1 MKPRRWQVTV
11 VQGFGALG
19 EVRGASFVTEAS
31 LGGAFNAYSTQAD
44 TMQKNSFPRRGFFM
58 KRPASGVL
66 FLIFLLLLSLAMFF
80 SAASAAQEPGKSPLP
95 FGGGM
100 EMPVPNPKGSDP
112 KPMDAERALLAAFNK
127 YEVVGMGAAHGN
139 KDLDDFILHL
149 IRNPAFPDKVNV
161 IAVEC
166 GNSLY
171 QPTLDR
177 YIAGADVPLPE
188 VRQVW
193 RNTTQP
199 MCGVSGFYEEL
210 FPLVRRINQA
220 LPPEK
225 KIRLLAGD
233 SPIDWSNIKSPQDFG
248 RGQFL
253 MGRDASIASVMKQE
267 VLSKHRKALML
278 FGTAH
283 LFHEQNTAV
292 GIYEKDYPGVT
303 LVIADH
309 AGFGNW
315 TPLEQYNGKFEAR
328 MASWP
333 VPSLVLELKGTWLA
347 DLLDMTFS
355 TGNVTFGVADDS
367 KLPSGPVKAKGTFAE
382 LPDPAEFKF
391 SKMADAYLYLGPR
404 DLLLNEQAPSEIVLD
419 KDYMAEL
426 QRRAAIVGGGPMADQ
441 TNPKDIFD
449 RDSNPFFYDPD
460 ELRKLMPEAGD
471 MR

>member
-1 MKPRRWQVTV
+1 
-11 VQGFGALG
+11 
-19 EVRGASFVTEAS
+19 
-31 LGGAFNAYSTQAD
+31 
-44 TMQKNSFPRRGFFM
+44 M
-58 KRPASGVL
+58 KRLVNRAP
-66 FLIFLLLLSLAMFF
+66 FLVLLSVAMLF
-80 SAASAAQEPGKSPLP
+80 SAGGSAQEPGKNRLP
-95 FGGGM
+95 FEGTI
-100 EMPVPNPKGSDP
+100 EMQAPNPKGANP
-112 KPMDAERALLAAFNK
+112 KPADAERALLAAFDK

-149 IRNPAFPDKVNV
+149 IRNPAFPSKVNV

-177 YIAGADVPLPE
+177 YIAGADLALSE

-210 FPLVRRINQA
+210 FPLVRRINQT

-225 KIRLLAGD
+225 KLRVLAGD
-233 SPIDWSNIKSPQDFG
+233 PPIDWSRVKTAQDFG
-248 RGQFL
+248 SGQFL
-253 MGRDASIASVMKQE
+253 AGRYIGIAAGMEKE

-283 LFHEQNTAV
+283 LFHEENTAV
-292 GIYEKDYPGVT
+292 GLYEKDYPGVT

-309 AGFGNW
+309 TGFGNW
-315 TPLEQYNGKFEAR
+315 TPLEKYNDQFEAR

-333 VPSLVLELKGTWLA
+333 VPSLVREVKGTWLA

-355 TGNVTFGVADDS
+355 TGNVTFGVTDGG
-367 KLPSGPVKAKGTFAE
+367 KLPAGPTKVKGTFSE
-382 LPDPAEFKF
+382 LPPEASFKF
-391 SKMADAYLYLGPR
+391 SKMVDAYLYFGPR
-404 DLLLNEQAPSEIVLD
+404 DLLLNEPTPSEIVLD

-426 QRRAAIVGGGPMADQ
+426 QRRAAILGEGPIADQ
-441 TNPKDIFD
+441 TNPKNISD
-449 RDSNPFFYDPD
+449 RDSNPFFYDPG
-460 ELRKLMPEAGD
+460 ELRKLMQPLGPNSSLQPRKTDRPE
-471 MR
+471 

>member
-1 MKPRRWQVTV
+1 MKILV
-11 VQGFGALG
+11 
-19 EVRGASFVTEAS
+19 
-31 LGGAFNAYSTQAD
+31 
-44 TMQKNSFPRRGFFM
+44 
-58 KRPASGVL
+58 KRSPFIV
-66 FLIFLLLLSLAMFF
+66 LLSLAMLFG
-80 SAASAAQEPGKSPLP
+80 ASGSAQEPGKSPVPLQRT
-95 FGGGM
+95 M
-100 EMPVPNPKGSDP
+100 EIPAPNPQGSNP
-112 KPMDAERALLAAFNK
+112 KPADAERSLLAAFDK

-171 QPTLDR
+171 QPILDR
-177 YIAGADVPLPE
+177 YIAGANVPLPE

-225 KIRLLAGD
+225 KIRVLAGD
-233 SPIDWSNIKSPQDFG
+233 LPIDWDKVKRPQDFG
-248 RGQFL
+248 RGQYL
-253 MGRDASIASVMKQE
+253 MGRDANIASVMEKE
-267 VLSKHRKALML
+267 VLSKNHKALML

-283 LFHEQNTAV
+283 LFHEENTAV
-292 GIYEKDYPGVT
+292 GLYEKDYPGVT

-309 AGFGNW
+309 TGFGNW
-315 TPLEQYNGKFEAR
+315 TSLEKYNDQFEAR

-333 VPSLVLELKGTWLA
+333 VPSLVREVKGTWLA
-347 DLLDMTFS
+347 DLLDTTFS
-355 TGNVTFGVADDS
+355 TGNITFGVADNG
-367 KLPSGPVKAKGTFAE
+367 KLPAGPVKAKGTFSE
-382 LPDPAEFKF
+382 LPDSANFKF
-391 SKMADAYLYLGPR
+391 SKMVDAYLYLGPR
-404 DLLLNEQAPSEIVLD
+404 DLLLNEPAPSEIMLD

-426 QRRAAIVGGGPMADQ
+426 QRRAAIVGEGPITDQ
-441 TNPKDIFD
+441 TNPKNISD

-460 ELRKLMPEAGD
+460 ELRRLMQSFGPD
-471 MR
+471 SSP